1 MTAHNTTEYSDSC
14 GILIYEE
21 TPISLEARRISCLSL
36 RDIAGYIRRDIRRAI
51 KDGSLSRLGR
61 VSVRSH
67 RFAGGRAISLRYGSE
82 YLPHHKTLDRMLNA
96 YHSSETRMTGG
107 DNEHSV
113 NFYTR
118 LTFDDALSL

>member
-51 KDGSLSRLGR
+51 KEDLFPGWGGW
-61 VSVRSH
+61 VRSH
-67 RFAGGRAISLRYGSE
+67 ALPGEGLFLAIGSE
-82 YLPHHKTLDRMLNA
+82 SSLTQNTDRMLNA